1 MGLGFHVEDA
11 DVAGG
16 ETGQNNLVA
25 VVVGPFR
32 LHALTEN
39 VHFLRS
45 GSQPF
50 HELGSVES

>member
-16 ETGQNNLVA
+16 ETGQNDLVA

-50 HELGSVES
+50 HELRSVES

>member
-1 MGLGFHVEDA
+1 MGLSFHVEDA

-16 ETGQNNLVA
+16 ETGQNDLVA
-25 VVVGPFR
+25 LVVGPFG

-39 VHFLRS
+39 VHFLRG

-50 HELGSVES
+50 HELRSVES